1 MKLYYTVYDDKAEL
15 ARGLYVAETEADA
28 LRAVHASMSG
38 DSLLRRYPD
47 DYRVII
53 VAEFN
58 EKGCALL
65 PFEPPKALMTCR
77 QLASILDP
85 KESSNAQQA

>member
-1 MKLYYTVYDDKAEL
+1 MKLYYTVYDDKAKL
-15 ARGLYVAETEADA
+15 ARGLYVAETDADA

-47 DYRVII
+47 DYRVVIL
-53 VAEFN
+53 AEFD
-58 EKGCALL
+58 EKLCELR
-65 PFEPPKALMTCR
+65 PFDPPKSLMTCR

-85 KESSNAQQA
+85 KESSNAQQS